1 MPTSFVNSPYGQG
14 GQQQPTL
21 QIYPTSYS
29 PSGWLFTMDLN
40 KLLPITVGASVTL
53 FLHKYHE
60 LPGWLGYSVTLHIH
74 SRFVIFW
81 HSKSSY
87 ILRFLSQ
94 CYGNILTYFII
105 QSNAIWLLG
114 LVSIF
119 LSFEFHFWVIIG
131 VWTHSEHAP
140 LLIQRKFVK
149 AHWTYKT
156 EKKEKLLVVS
166 LEQLYVHKD

>member
-1 MPTSFVNSPYGQG
+1 MTNYYYGVTVQNLSIDRQG

-21 QIYPTSYS
+21 QIHPTSYS

-105 QSNAIWLLG
+105 QSNAI
-114 LVSIF
+114 
-119 LSFEFHFWVIIG
+119 
-131 VWTHSEHAP
+131 
-140 LLIQRKFVK
+140 
-149 AHWTYKT
+149 
-156 EKKEKLLVVS
+156 
-166 LEQLYVHKD
+166 